1 MDKIRSLFTK
11 DVGIFIGICCL
22 ISILYGIIRK
32 PFLLHF
38 VDGLS
43 ISGMFLIIGW
53 LILYWKGRASF
64 LPKKGQTLKQFAE
77 EKIDKEFNQPTPS
90 TLLVSGIS
98 TILLS
103 IILIVIFFR

>member
-1 MDKIRSLFTK
+1 MNKLKSLFTK
-11 DVGIFIGICCL
+11 DVAILIGICTVL
-22 ISILYGIIRK
+22 SILYGLFRK

-43 ISGMFLIIGW
+43 ISGMFLIIAW

-90 TLLVSGIS
+90 TMLVSGIS
-98 TILLS
+98 AILLS
-103 IILIVIFFR
+103 LLFILIFFR